1 MRQRQMHRPQTPRVH
16 VLAPL
21 AVGVHKDKT
30 MFKDVLEKI
39 IERTEG
45 SLGALIMGIDG
56 IAVERSLKQ
65 AGQEANLDVA
75 AAEFTSLVRS
85 AQKAGNDTGLGAL
98 RELVISL
105 DDAILLVR
113 LLGKEYFVVLAISPE
128 GNLGRARFELRKAE
142 LQIAGEFAM

>member
-1 MRQRQMHRPQTPRVH
+1 
-16 VLAPL
+16 
-21 AVGVHKDKT
+21 
-30 MFKDVLEKI
+30 MFKEILDKI

-85 AQKAGNDTGLGAL
+85 AQKAGNDTGLGNL
-98 RELVISL
+98 HELVIAL
-105 DDAILLVR
+105 DDAVLLVR
-113 LLGKEYFVVLAISPE
+113 LLGREYFVVLAISPE

-142 LQIAGEFAM
+142 LQMASEFSM